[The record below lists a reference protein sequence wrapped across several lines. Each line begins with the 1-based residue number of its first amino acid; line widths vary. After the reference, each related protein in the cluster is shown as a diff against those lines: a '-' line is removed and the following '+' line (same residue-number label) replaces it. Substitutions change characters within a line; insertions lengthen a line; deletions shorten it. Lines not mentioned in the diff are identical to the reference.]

1 LGSYGTVG
9 EPAGNGWLYPE
20 VQECR
25 RQEYRRREYRSTGR
39 VKKTQNVRKSM

>member
-20 VQECR
+20 VQEDR
-25 RQEYRRREYRSTGR
+25 RTEVQEYRSTGVQEFR
-39 VKKTQNVRKSM
+39 STGVQE

>member
-1 LGSYGTVG
+1 MRQ
-9 EPAGNGWLYPE
+9 EAGGRSAGGRR
-20 VQECR
+20 QECR

>member
-20 VQECR
+20 VQE
-25 RQEYRRREYRSTGR
+25 YRSTGR

>member
-9 EPAGNGWLYPE
+9 EPVGNGWLYPE
-20 VQECR
+20 VQEFR
-25 RQEYRRREYRSTGR
+25 SSGVQEFRSSGR